1 MSRSKMFQ
9 LFDRAKQPIEERIE
23 SESAP
28 WFEGHELSR
37 REMLAMLSAA
47 GAGVVV
53 GRIPALAQSEEKGP
67 RFIDVHHHIY
77 PPKFMAENVQHK
89 IDGAN
94 IGWMPR
100 YSLDQMDQSG
110 VATAIGSITNPGVWF
125 GDNEEGRKNAR
136 ECNEYGAKLA
146 QDYPGRFGMFAAVP
160 LPDTEGS
167 LREIEYAFDTL
178 KLDGVGL
185 LTSYDNGKLLGNV
198 QFAPVFDELN
208 RRKAVVFVH
217 PTITCCANMNQ
228 RVGTLQIEF
237 PTDTARTITDVIYS
251 GTLARCPDIRFIF
264 SHGGGTVM
272 MLISRL
278 AGNGLKPGDRARLI
292 PNGFGAELK
301 KLYYD
306 VASVAVN
313 PAAMAALF
321 KAIPISQIVFG
332 SDLPFWKIDTIAS
345 ATNEF
350 DLPQSDLRAIQRENA
365 LRLFPRLRV

>member
-1 MSRSKMFQ
+1 MS
-9 LFDRAKQPIEERIE
+9 LVEHLPAER
-23 SESAP
+23 
-28 WFEGHELSR
+28 FEKFEQAFASPVERRRPSR
-37 REMLAMLSAA
+37 REMLAVLYAA
-47 GAGVVV
+47 GASIVLSRTRARAQTVEK
-53 GRIPALAQSEEKGP
+53 ALQ
-67 RFIDVHHHIY
+67 FIDTHHHIY
-77 PPKFMAENVQHK
+77 PPKFMAENVEHK
-89 IDGAN
+89 IDGAA
-94 IGWMPR
+94 IGWTPR
-100 YSLDQMDQSG
+100 YSLDQMDHNG

-146 QDYPGRFGMFAAVP
+146 RDYPGRFGMFAALP

-178 KLDGVGL
+178 KLDGIGL
-185 LTSYDNGKLLGNV
+185 LTSYDNGKLLGHA

-217 PTITCCANMNQ
+217 PTITCCANLNQ
-228 RVGTLQIEF
+228 RVTPLSIEF
-237 PTDTARTITDVIYS
+237 PTDTARTITDLVYS
-251 GTLARCPDIRFIF
+251 GTLMRCPDIRFIF
-264 SHGGGTVM
+264 SHGGGTVL

-278 AGNGLKPGDRARLI
+278 AGGGLKPEDRAKII

-321 KAIPISQIVFG
+321 KVIPTSQILFG
-332 SDLPFWKIDTIAS
+332 SDLPFWKIETIAS
-345 ATNEF
+345 ATNQF
-350 DLPQSDLRAIQRENA
+350 DLPPSDLRAIQRENA
-365 LRLFPRLRV
+365 QHLFPRLRA